1 MSFRS
6 FTDCSLMI
14 YATKHLIQMI
24 KAIAGTEF
32 YNSASAQMWDH
43 LNAIIVVNA
52 LINPF
57 LYGVYY
63 CSFDWRECCQDVE
76 KD

>member
-1 MSFRS
+1 
-6 FTDCSLMI
+6 MI